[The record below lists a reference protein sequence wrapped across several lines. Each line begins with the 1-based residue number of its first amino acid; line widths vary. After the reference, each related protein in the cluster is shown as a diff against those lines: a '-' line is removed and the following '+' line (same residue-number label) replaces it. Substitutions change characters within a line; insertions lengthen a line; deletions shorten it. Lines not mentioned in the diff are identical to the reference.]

1 MDSAQGHQLAVE
13 NEGGGEEGRKAW
25 RETGF
30 RGRSGSKIVSGVCVS
45 SDEVGLDAR
54 PRLASLSP
62 FLFFSRCIYFIHF
75 LSFSSTAPR
84 SHFICV

>member
-1 MDSAQGHQLAVE
+1 MLMDSAQGHQLAVE

-45 SDEVGLDAR
+45 SDELQDRISSVCEARRPTLCLD
-54 PRLASLSP
+54 P
-62 FLFFSRCIYFIHF
+62 
-75 LSFSSTAPR
+75 
-84 SHFICV
+84 